1 MKAFNSGNRKNKIIV
16 RFLKGVGSVSLASP
30 FLDKNGVAK
39 KIGNKLSLK
48 RHGFGCRPLV
58 WKIADFIG
66 DRNIILNSNMKR
78 KIYGITNVKEYLKEV
93 QSMEVS
99 RKVAS
104 QWLNDGI
111 KGNRNRYRVY
121 SWVAK
126 NKFKKEA

>member
-1 MKAFNSGNRKNKIIV
+1 MKAFNSRNRKSKLIV

-58 WKIADFIG
+58 WKLADFIG
-66 DRNIILNSNMKR
+66 NRGIILNISMKR
-78 KIYGITNVKEYLKEV
+78 SLYGISNAQAYLKEM
-93 QSMEVS
+93 QNMEVS

-104 QWLNDGI
+104 KWLNDYETGS
-111 KGNRNRYRVY
+111 GNRYKVY
-121 SWVAK
+121 CWILRK
-126 NKFKKEA
+126 NK